1 MGIMDRLKRLF
12 SGTTVAP
19 AGQGPVQTGAQSAKT
34 RPGTLSNNGPVISD
48 GERLAVQQRSEAL
61 VREFNKSLSAANTST
76 NLKIREYQLQAAR
89 KGLTELKALEK
100 QYPFL
105 HLTSLEGVEASILV
119 VEAETNSLSRG
130 ELPSATA
137 KNSRDKVQPGSNA
150 SRRHLSASDEQT
162 ILECLQSCLRVVNE
176 SIDIARKSK
185 NIETKISRLDVARSR
200 LKEAQEQARQFALEI
215 DGFDKA
221 EAEINRIDEAIIS
234 GSSVPL
240 LDWAGDVCN
249 GFIFCATLQLRT
261 PLRVLLRH
269 GEICPKSDGQQPQIA
284 LEQWEGVWLPKSRTW
299 REMGIDMDEMDEG
312 THASLIGQIRPSE
325 YMPFLV
331 AVREIVEMSEP
342 IGYRLQE
349 LRKMLSSCPWQNYV
363 EKHGGIEAIVQHFF
377 PRHIAPFPKLPEST
391 RENLLKLGLLTPT
404 RIATTTDERLL
415 EFKGIGPAKLKAIR
429 AHFADIAKDPDADRV
444 ENVYR

>member
-185 NIETKISRLDVARSR
+185 NIETKISRLDVAR
-200 LKEAQEQARQFALEI
+200 EA
-215 DGFDKA
+215 
-221 EAEINRIDEAIIS
+221 
-234 GSSVPL
+234 V
-240 LDWAGDVCN
+240 
-249 GFIFCATLQLRT
+249 
-261 PLRVLLRH
+261 
-269 GEICPKSDGQQPQIA
+269 
-284 LEQWEGVWLPKSRTW
+284 
-299 REMGIDMDEMDEG
+299 
-312 THASLIGQIRPSE
+312 
-325 YMPFLV
+325 
-331 AVREIVEMSEP
+331 
-342 IGYRLQE
+342 
-349 LRKMLSSCPWQNYV
+349 
-363 EKHGGIEAIVQHFF
+363 
-377 PRHIAPFPKLPEST
+377 
-391 RENLLKLGLLTPT
+391 
-404 RIATTTDERLL
+404 
-415 EFKGIGPAKLKAIR
+415 
-429 AHFADIAKDPDADRV
+429 
-444 ENVYR
+444 